1 MADKR
6 QKVVILGGGFAGLVT
21 ARHLV
26 KAGVVGKLCEV
37 TIIDAAGAHV
47 YTPWLYEAA
56 TGALRSETK
65 VTKAKMLEMCCFRY
79 DKLPGFKNVR
89 FVQQRIES
97 VDVKAKQVIVGGK
110 RHIPYDVLV
119 VTLGAEPNYFG
130 VPGLP
135 ENALVLKRL
144 EDAQKIHDAIICLID
159 KASVRQPKYILIAGA
174 GPNGVEF
181 VSELANTIR
190 ILERRE
196 RIQPGIIKITLA
208 DPTPELFTILAPSLR
223 KRTVRRLEKLGVELR
238 PGLRVAEVG
247 KGYVKAFT
255 GTGKNDDTIRLPSDL
270 TIWSAGVKVS
280 SLAASLPFLKDD
292 RGRIVLENSFM
303 VASHPGVFAA
313 GDCAALINP
322 HTGRPDPQ
330 SAQVAH
336 YQAHDLSKNIIRYL
350 KGQPLK
356 AAHLPKRWAFFSA
369 LGGAC
374 AAGRLGGVKF
384 WGYPAF
390 LLRRISD
397 LYYFCYLLPL
407 IPALRAWLEGVRLY
421 HKNDR

>member
-26 KAGVVGKLCEV
+26 KAGVVEKLCDV
-37 TIIDAAGAHV
+37 TVIDAAAAHV

-56 TGALRSETK
+56 TGALRGETGA
-65 VTKAKMLEMCCFRY
+65 TKSKMIKMASFTY
-79 DKLPGFKNVR
+79 ATLPGFKGVR
-89 FVQQRIES
+89 FVQKRIEG
-97 VDVKAKQVIVGGK
+97 VDLVAKQVVVEGK
-110 RHIPYDVLV
+110 RLIPYDVLV
-119 VTLGAEPNYFG
+119 VSLGAEPNYFG

-144 EDAQKIHDAIICLID
+144 DDAQKIHDAIVRLLD
-159 KASVRQPKYILIAGA
+159 KASAHRPKYILIAGA

-196 RIQPGIIKITLA
+196 RIQSGIIKITLA
-208 DPTPELFTILAPSLR
+208 DPNPELFTILAPSLR
-223 KRTVRRLEKLGVELR
+223 KRAVRRLEKLGVELR

-247 KGYVKAFT
+247 QGYVKAFT
-255 GTGKNDDTIRLPSDL
+255 GTGKHNDAVRLPADL
-270 TIWSAGVKVS
+270 CIWSAGVKVNTLAT
-280 SLAASLPFLKDD
+280 SLSVLKDD
-292 RGRIVLENSFM
+292 RGRIVLENSYM

-313 GDCAALINP
+313 GDCASLINP
-322 HTGRPDPQ
+322 HTGKPDPQ

-336 YQAHDLSKNIIRYL
+336 YQTHDLSKNIIRYI

-374 AAGRLGGVKF
+374 AAGTLGGVKF

-397 LYYFCYLLPL
+397 LYYFLYLLPL
-407 IPALRAWLEGVRLY
+407 VPALKTWLEGVRLY
-421 HKNDR
+421 HKNDC